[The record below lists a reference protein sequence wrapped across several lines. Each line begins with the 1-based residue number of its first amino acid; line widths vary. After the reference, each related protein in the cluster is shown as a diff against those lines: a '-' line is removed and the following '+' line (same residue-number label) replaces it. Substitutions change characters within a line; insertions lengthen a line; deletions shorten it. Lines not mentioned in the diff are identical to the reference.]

1 MMFLEQWKLKVFIFF
16 FRDGKSVPILD
27 KVFTNEN
34 TDVILNYVSQL
45 RLFGFRGY
53 FTEDERFW
61 PTTSGLSDSII
72 CYGKW
77 KVVGHLERYDVTVRS
92 E

>member
-1 MMFLEQWKLKVFIFF
+1 MKVFIFF